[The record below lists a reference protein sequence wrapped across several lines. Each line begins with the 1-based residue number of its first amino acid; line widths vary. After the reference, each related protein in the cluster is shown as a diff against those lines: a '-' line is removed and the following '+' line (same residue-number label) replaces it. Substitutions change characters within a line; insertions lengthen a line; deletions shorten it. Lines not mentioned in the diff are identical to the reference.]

1 MNKPNIDS
9 KSRFPAAEL
18 DRFAATYRDDGVV
31 HIPGLLAQ
39 DWVERLV
46 SVISKARETLTGS
59 GASPSG
65 LAPGSRRLSGMHTAE
80 FSSAPGR
87 FTIRWLWRD
96 LDAVRSFFTDS
107 DVAPVV
113 AAVIGAKRLQ
123 YWYDLTFIH
132 DPQADGAGS
141 PWHHDIAA
149 FPCKGTQIPSL
160 WIAMSDITRDM
171 APLECIRGSHRNPIM
186 FRPPVYVDPQKPTP
200 PGYGDMPD
208 VEGRIAAG
216 EYQRISWDVKA
227 GDALLIHPYTL
238 HGSPSNRADRP
249 RIAFTTRWAG
259 DDVVWRP
266 DAFSMAVPGVDLAS
280 VPVGERPSGPFF
292 PYID

>member
-1 MNKPNIDS
+1 MITEHGQLS
-9 KSRFPAAEL
+9 SAFSATEL
-18 DRFAATYRDDGVV
+18 SRFAAIYAQDGVV
-31 HIPGLLAQ
+31 HIPGLLGL

-46 SVISKARETLTGS
+46 SVISQAREALTGM
-59 GASPSG
+59 
-65 LAPGSRRLSGMHTAE
+65 RTAE

-96 LDAVRSFFTDS
+96 LDSVRSFFTDS
-107 DVAPVV
+107 GVAPVV

-132 DPQADGAGS
+132 DPNAEGAGS

-149 FPCKGTQIPSL
+149 FPCKGAQIPSL

-171 APLECIRGSHRNPIM
+171 SPLQCIRGSHRNPIM
-186 FRPPVYVDPQKPTP
+186 FRPPVYLDPQTPAP
-200 PGYGDMPD
+200 PGYADMPD
-208 VEGRIAAG
+208 VEARIAAG
-216 EYQRISWDVKA
+216 DYERITWEVKK
-227 GDALLIHPYTL
+227 GDALLIHPNTL
-238 HGSPSNRADRP
+238 HGSPSNRSDRP

-259 DDVVWRP
+259 DDVVWKP
-266 DAFSMAVPGVDLAS
+266 DAFSMRIPGVDLAT

-292 PYID
+292 PYVD